1 MKLTLINEQVRRRA
15 LDILATL
22 PLEPRQEIIIRPA
35 KSKRSL
41 NQNSTYWGWIDA
53 IRLHIMDSTGQAY
66 SKDEVHDFLR
76 AKFLPT
82 RVVEIGGE
90 TKASVESTT
99 KLSVKDMSEYMD
111 KIDHYCVQ
119 SLGLYLPL
127 PNSDE

>member
-41 NQNSTYWGWIDA
+41 AQNATYWMHIDA

-82 RVVEIGGE
+82 RPVEINGE
-90 TKASVESTT
+90 LQSSVESTT
-99 KLSVKDMSEYMD
+99 RLCVKEMSNYMEQ
-111 KIDHYCVQ
+111 IDRYCVQ
-119 SLGLYLPL
+119 ELGLYLPM
-127 PNSDE
+127 PNNE